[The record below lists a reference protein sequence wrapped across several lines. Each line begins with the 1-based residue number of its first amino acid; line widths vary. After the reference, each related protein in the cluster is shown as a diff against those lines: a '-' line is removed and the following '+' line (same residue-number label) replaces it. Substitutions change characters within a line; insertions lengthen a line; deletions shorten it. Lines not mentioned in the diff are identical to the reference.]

1 MLMKKYLIVLALCAV
16 LQPATARDVAAHIV
30 PGSCPLP
37 IWPPAALRALETG
50 ATTVGFMVDEGNTL
64 RETTIITS
72 SGSEALDRASM
83 EALNRCKFNAAT
95 GDGKPIA
102 AWGRMQYKW
111 TLDHSKGQ
119 HAALAAFED
128 RARQGSAKDQL
139 MLGQLYLG
147 GHAGKS
153 LVETGAQW
161 LRRAADQGLADAQVA
176 LALHLHPSQRW
187 DEAPAESVDL
197 LRLAAAQDHPKAQF
211 LLSRI
216 MERQGKSEQAQLL
229 FDRALAQQ
237 YPTAMYL
244 AGKQLL
250 NSGRN
255 EDLPRAIALLQQA
268 AAKGDRNAHWQL
280 AECYAMGLGVQ
291 HDDALAATHLQQAA
305 LAPIPAAQHALAQA
319 YETGT
324 GIPQNA
330 ALAKLWRDTANAN
343 SKRRSAAA
351 KAN

>member
-1 MLMKKYLIVLALCAV
+1 MKKYLIVLALCAV
-16 LQPATARDVAAHIV
+16 LQPASARNVAAHIV

-37 IWPPAALRALETG
+37 TWPPAALRALETG
-50 ATTVGFMVDEGNTL
+50 AATVGFMVDEGGAL

-83 EALNRCKFNAAT
+83 EALSRCKFNAAT
-95 GDGKPIA
+95 SDDKPLA
-102 AWGRMQYKW
+102 AWGRIQYKW

-119 HAALAAFED
+119 QAALAAIEE

-147 GHAGKS
+147 GHAGKG

-187 DEAPAESVDL
+187 DDAPAESVNL
-197 LRLAAAQDHPKAQF
+197 LRLAAAQDNPKAQF
-211 LLSRI
+211 LLSRTF
-216 MERQGKSEQAQLL
+216 EKQGKAEQAQLL
-229 FDRALAQQ
+229 FDRALEQQ

-250 NSGRN
+250 DNGRT

-268 AAKGDRNAHWQL
+268 AAKGDRSAHWML
-280 AECYAMGLGVQ
+280 AESYAMGRGVPR
-291 HDDALAATHLQQAA
+291 DDALAVTHLQQAV

-324 GIPQNA
+324 GVPQNA
-330 ALAKLWRDTANAN
+330 ALAKLWRDAAIAN
-343 SKRRSAAA
+343 SKRRSATAE
-351 KAN
+351 AN